1 MTRRKKQVVTEINDL
16 RNELGEHN
24 YRYHVLDAPVIS
36 DAGYDRMLRRLEALE
51 RDSPEL
57 VTPDSPTQRVGGAPL
72 ARFETVNHSVAMLS
86 LNNAFSPEEL
96 SEFDRRCREGTG
108 RETLVYSAE
117 PKLDGLAVSLVYEK
131 GVLQRAATRG
141 DGHHGEDVTLNAR
154 SIRSVP
160 LRLLAPECPEVLEV
174 RGEVYMPLAG
184 FKALNQ
190 EQYKKGEKPYVN
202 PRNAAAGSLRQL
214 DPRICATRPLD
225 FFCYG

>member
-16 RNELGEHN
+16 RDELGNHN

-57 VTPDSPTQRVGGAPL
+57 ITPDSPTQRVGGAPL
-72 ARFETVNHSVAMLS
+72 ERFETVNHSVAMLS
-86 LNNAFSPEEL
+86 LNNAFSIEEL
-96 SEFDRRCREGTG
+96 SEFDRRCREATG

-160 LRLLAPECPEVLEV
+160 LRLLAPDCPEVLEV
-174 RGEVYMPLAG
+174 RGEVYMP
-184 FKALNQ
+184 
-190 EQYKKGEKPYVN
+190 
-202 PRNAAAGSLRQL
+202 
-214 DPRICATRPLD
+214 
-225 FFCYG
+225 